1 MKIKNMSEKEYN
13 RKYYEKN
20 KEKIKEKRKENYQK
34 NKEKIKEKMKDP
46 EYRRKKQEAQKL
58 FHQKREGYFRDYY
71 QKNKE
76 KLKEKALEYQRL
88 NPVSGETKR
97 LYSSKYYA
105 KKRIEILAKMKEKR
119 AQKLAMISEGLEK

>member
-1 MKIKNMSEKEYN
+1 MKIKSMSEKEYN
-13 RKYYEKN
+13 KKYYEQN

-34 NKEKIKEKMKDP
+34 NKEKLKEKMKDP
-46 EYRRKKQEAQKL
+46 EYRRKKQEAQK
-58 FHQKREGYFRDYY
+58 KREGYFRDYY

-105 KKRIEILAKMKEKR
+105 KKRIEILARMKEKR